1 MEIGL
6 TSPDSEDTS
15 MYSAMAKT
23 FSNANGTVLTIITV
37 ILILFFIMA
46 RYLGIS
52 PDPLAIVGTT
62 EPKSTGIRIIETIM
76 WALLVFLILI
86 NGLQYLFNLDIK
98 ASLHDIF
105 TEPRI
110 DLTVK
115 GDKQP
120 VDIPQIKATKQV
132 FHVKGNDYTYDDA
145 KALCTAYGA
154 RLANQHE
161 IDEAYRGGAEW
172 CSYGWSEDQLALF
185 PTQESTWFQLKK
197 RKGHEHDCGRPG
209 INGGYIDNANVK
221 FGANCFGFKPEITA
235 NNRINMAM
243 VESLPLTKEER
254 IFNKKVDKYK
264 KKAKELTVSSFNNNR
279 WSYV

>member
-6 TSPDSEDTS
+6 TSPNSEDTS
-15 MYSAMAKT
+15 MYSALARK

-52 PDPLAIVGTT
+52 ADPLAIVGSPT
-62 EPKSTGIRIIETIM
+62 PKSTGIYIIEVIM

-105 TEPRI
+105 TEPKI
-110 DLTVK
+110 DLTIK
-115 GDKQP
+115 GDKE
-120 VDIPQIKATKQV
+120 VSDIPQIETTKQV

-185 PTQESTWFQLKK
+185 PTQESTWFRLKK
-197 RKGHEHDCGRPG
+197 SKGHENDCGRPG
-209 INGGYIDNANVK
+209 INGGYIDNPKIK
-221 FGANCFGFKPEITA
+221 FGANCFGYKPEISGKDRTNMTSITA
-235 NNRINMAM
+235 
-243 VESLPLTKEER
+243 LPLTTEER
-254 IFNKKVDKYK
+254 AFNEKVGAYRKKIDDTVISPFNK
-264 KKAKELTVSSFNNNR
+264 NR
-279 WSYV
+279 WSHV